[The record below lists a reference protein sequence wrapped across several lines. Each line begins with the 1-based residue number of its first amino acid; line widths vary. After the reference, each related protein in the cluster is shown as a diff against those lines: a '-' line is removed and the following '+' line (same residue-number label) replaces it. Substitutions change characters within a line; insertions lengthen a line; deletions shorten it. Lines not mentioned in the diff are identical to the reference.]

1 MHDFIAQISQQ
12 WLQLPDC
19 QTEHKDAARTRI
31 TSSAAAGCMD
41 VEFFVHHGGNGS
53 FSATRYEEAMQ
64 LGAEHRLH
72 AWITLRDAAGEVIHH
87 EVSCNPGRFAQL
99 LHEWRAA
106 PDAAPEQVTIQA
118 LACSPSTD
126 ETETC
131 VPSMDQEL
139 NLGLLDELADAQ
151 QALERLK
158 ADVAAIDLMR
168 LLQSWPRD
176 DRGRP
181 AARTTAVLA
190 AYGPA
195 TRKRQPCLLV
205 RSVMQS
211 KMPGWQLLVSS
222 EFLYNCRHQWSDAR
236 WLWSPAEAPK
246 DSALERK
253 ARNLMAQG
261 KVSEACA
268 LYGIELHERVRRLA
282 AGQSFQRFSP
292 APEAW
297 VQELRAALL
306 QLAPWRLT
314 AGLQRIQEHLIQANR
329 KPPKPGSWER
339 KLFWFSGQRQ
349 QARWGPG
356 VRFNE
361 DGKPVLDLIVT
372 ASNEHFPAPDWKQQ
386 PR

>member
-1 MHDFIAQISQQ
+1 MQDLIAQISQQ

-19 QTEHKDAARTRI
+19 QAEHKDAARTRI
-31 TSSAAAGCMD
+31 SSSAVAGSMD
-41 VEFFVHHGGNGS
+41 IEFFVHHGGNGA
-53 FSATRYEEAMQ
+53 FSATRYEETMQ

-87 EVSCNPGRFAQL
+87 EVSCNPGRCAQL
-99 LHEWRAA
+99 LHEWRTA
-106 PDAAPEQVTIQA
+106 PDAAPAQVTIQA
-118 LACSPSTD
+118 MTRSPYTD
-126 ETETC
+126 ETEAC
-131 VPSMDQEL
+131 VPAMDQDL
-139 NLGLLDELADAQ
+139 NLGMLDTLADAGP
-151 QALERLK
+151 ALEQLQ
-158 ADVAAIDLMR
+158 ADVAAIDPVR

-176 DRGRP
+176 DRGRL
-181 AARTTAVLA
+181 AARTTAILA

-195 TRKRQPCLLV
+195 TRKRQPCLMA

-211 KMPGWQLLVSS
+211 KMPGWQLLLSS

-236 WLWSPAEAPK
+236 WLWSLADTPK
-246 DSALERK
+246 DSELERK
-253 ARNLMAQG
+253 ARRLMAQG
-261 KVSEACA
+261 KISEACA

-282 AGQSFQRFSP
+282 EGQSFQRFSP
-292 APEAW
+292 APEPWA
-297 VQELRAALL
+297 QELRDALL

-329 KPPKPGSWER
+329 KAPKPGSWER

-361 DGKPVLDLIVT
+361 EGKPVLDLIVT
-372 ASNEHFPAPDWKQQ
+372 ASNEHFPEPDWKQQ

>member
-1 MHDFIAQISQQ
+1 MQDFIAQISQQ

-19 QTEHKDAARTRI
+19 QAEHKDAARTRI
-31 TSSAAAGCMD
+31 TSSVAAGCMD
-41 VEFFVHHGGNGS
+41 VEFFVHHGGNGA
-53 FSATRYEEAMQ
+53 FSATRYEQTMQ

-87 EVSCNPGRFAQL
+87 EVSCNPGRCAQL
-99 LHEWRAA
+99 LHEWRTA
-106 PDAAPEQVTIQA
+106 PDAAPAQVTIQA
-118 LACSPSTD
+118 MTRSPYTD
-126 ETETC
+126 ETEAC
-131 VPSMDQEL
+131 VPAMDQDL
-139 NLGLLDELADAQ
+139 NLGMLDTLADAGP
-151 QALERLK
+151 ALEQLQ
-158 ADVAAIDLMR
+158 ADVAAIDPVR

-176 DRGRP
+176 DRGRL
-181 AARTTAVLA
+181 AARTTAILA

-195 TRKRQPCLLV
+195 TRKRQPCLMA

-211 KMPGWQLLVSS
+211 KMPRWQLLLSS

-236 WLWSPAEAPK
+236 WLWSLADTPK
-246 DSALERK
+246 DSELERK
-253 ARNLMAQG
+253 ARQLMKQG
-261 KVSEACA
+261 RISEACA

-292 APEAW
+292 APEPWA
-297 VQELRAALL
+297 QELRSALL

-329 KPPKPGSWER
+329 KLPKPGSWER

-361 DGKPVLDLIVT
+361 DGKPELDLIVT
-372 ASNEHFPAPDWKQQ
+372 ASNEHFPEPDWKQ
-386 PR
+386 

>member
-31 TSSAAAGCMD
+31 TSSAAAGSMD
-41 VEFFVHHGGNGS
+41 VEFFVHHGGNGA

-72 AWITLRDAAGEVIHH
+72 AWITLRDTAGEVIHH

-99 LHEWRAA
+99 LHEWRTA
-106 PDAAPEQVTIQA
+106 PDAAPAQVTIRTTA
-118 LACSPSTD
+118 FTPSLA
-126 ETETC
+126 ETAARA
-131 VPSMDQEL
+131 PSMGQDL
-139 NLGLLDELADAQ
+139 NLGLLDQLADSQ

-158 ADVAAIDLMR
+158 ADVSAVDLMR

-195 TRKRQPCLLV
+195 TRKRQPCLLA

-211 KMPGWQLLVSS
+211 KMPGWQLLLSS

-236 WLWSPAEAPK
+236 WLWSSADAPK
-246 DSALERK
+246 DAALERK
-253 ARNLMAQG
+253 ARQLMAQG
-261 KVSEACA
+261 RISEACA
-268 LYGIELHERVRRLA
+268 LYGVELHERVRRLS

-292 APEAW
+292 VPEPW
-297 VQELRAALL
+297 VQELQAALL

-314 AGLQRIQEHLIQANR
+314 AGLQRIQEHLSQANR

-356 VRFNE
+356 VRL
-361 DGKPVLDLIVT
+361 DKQGKPVLDLIVT
-372 ASNEHFPAPDWKQQ
+372 ASNEHFPEPDWKQQ

>member
-1 MHDFIAQISQQ
+1 MQDFIAQISQQ

-19 QTEHKDAARTRI
+19 QAEYKDAARTRI
-31 TSSAAAGCMD
+31 TSSEAAGCMD
-41 VEFFVHHGGNGS
+41 VEFFVHHGGNGA
-53 FSATRYEEAMQ
+53 FSATRYEQAMQ

-72 AWITLRDAAGEVIHH
+72 AWITLRDATGEVIHH

-99 LHEWRAA
+99 LHEWRTA
-106 PDAAPEQVTIQA
+106 PGAAPEQVTIQA
-118 LACSPSTD
+118 MACSPSTD
-126 ETETC
+126 ETEAFA
-131 VPSMDQEL
+131 PSIDQDL
-139 NLGLLDELADAQ
+139 NLGLLDKLADAQ

-158 ADVAAIDLMR
+158 ADVAAVDLMR

-181 AARTTAVLA
+181 AARTTAILA

-195 TRKRQPCLLV
+195 TRKRQPCLMV

-236 WLWSPAEAPK
+236 WLWSPAEPPK

-292 APEAW
+292 APEPW
-297 VQELRAALL
+297 VQELRDALL

-329 KPPKPGSWER
+329 KPPKLGSWER

-356 VRFNE
+356 VRFDE

-372 ASNEHFPAPDWKQQ
+372 ASNEHFPEPDWKQQ

>member
-372 ASNEHFPAPDWKQQ
+372 ASNEHFPVPDWKLQ

>member
-1 MHDFIAQISQQ
+1 MQDFIAQISLQ

-19 QTEHKDAARTRI
+19 QAEHKDAARTRI
-31 TSSAAAGCMD
+31 TSSAAVGSMD
-41 VEFFVHHGGNGS
+41 VEFFVHHGSNGA
-53 FSATRYEEAMQ
+53 FSATRYEAAMQ

-72 AWITLRDAAGEVIHH
+72 VWITLRDAAAEVIHH

-99 LHEWRAA
+99 LHEWRTA
-106 PDAAPEQVTIQA
+106 PDATPAKVTIRTTA
-118 LACSPSTD
+118 CTPSLA
-126 ETETC
+126 ETEARAL
-131 VPSMDQEL
+131 SMDQDL
-139 NLGLLDELADAQ
+139 NLGLLDQLADAQ
-151 QALERLK
+151 QALEQLK
-158 ADVAAIDLMR
+158 ADVAAVDLMC
-168 LLQSWPRD
+168 LFQSWPRD

-211 KMPGWQLLVSS
+211 KMPVWQLLLSS
-222 EFLYNCRHQWSDAR
+222 EFLYNCRHQWSGAR
-236 WLWSPAEAPK
+236 WLWSTADAPK
-246 DSALERK
+246 DSALDRR
-253 ARNLMAQG
+253 ARQLMAQG
-261 KVSEACA
+261 RISDACA
-268 LYGIELHERVRRLA
+268 LYGVELHERVRRLA

-292 APEAW
+292 APEPW
-297 VQELRAALL
+297 VQELQAALL
-306 QLAPWRLT
+306 QLAPWHLA

-356 VRFNE
+356 VRFDKE
-361 DGKPVLDLIVT
+361 GKPVLDLIVT
-372 ASNEHFPAPDWKQQ
+372 ASNEHFPEPDWKQ
-386 PR
+386 